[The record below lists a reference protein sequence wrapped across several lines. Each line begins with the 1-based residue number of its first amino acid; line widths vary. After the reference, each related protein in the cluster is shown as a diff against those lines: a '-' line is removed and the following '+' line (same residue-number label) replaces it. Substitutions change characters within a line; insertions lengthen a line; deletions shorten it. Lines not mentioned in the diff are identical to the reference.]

1 MSLWSR
7 VANVFRGDRVNREI
21 DEELQ
26 SHIAEAI
33 EQGRDPAEA
42 RQAFGPALLR
52 REESR
57 DIRLL
62 PWLDSLRADA
72 IFGWRQLNKSKITSA
87 TAILSLALAIGAC
100 TAAFRLIDALL
111 LRPLPVANAKR
122 LYEASRLVRFNNAPL
137 NFDAWAYPC
146 FQQMRAAVKDQA
158 ELIAVSNAELAD
170 LTYKSDEELEKAH
183 LQYVSG
189 RMFTTFEIQ
198 PALGRVLTEA
208 DDLKPGAHPYA
219 VLSHDYWSHRFAQD
233 PNVIGRTFH
242 LGDRLYQIVG
252 VAQPRFTGTQPGVM
266 VDIFVPIT
274 MHYGVT
280 QDDYSWAR
288 TLAVLKPDAA
298 PEPVRAKLQAILR
311 AFERD
316 RLKTT
321 TSGMPKEVI
330 DQIFHQRVLLE
341 SAPSGASD
349 LRSETRR
356 PLTIL
361 AGLVALVLLITC
373 ANVANL
379 MTAQAAARAREM
391 ALRVSIGGGRLRLV
405 QLVMV
410 QSAWLA
416 FLAAGLGAGF
426 AWWAGPF
433 VAGMINPPDNPARL
447 LLPADWRVL
456 GFAVA
461 LALGVTLLFG
471 LAPALRASAVDP
483 VGALKG
489 GRDPHSRRRLMDA
502 LVAVQVAFCFL
513 VLFVTG
519 LFVATFQRLS
529 HQPTGFSADRV
540 LALDT
545 YSKQPQ
551 PQELWDQTVEHL
563 RQMPGIKAVALADQ
577 PLLGD
582 VGWNNFISIDGAP
595 PNGVLVNMLS
605 VSPGWLE
612 TMKIPLLSGRDFLP
626 NDVFPGSALVNQ
638 SFARIF
644 LHGENPVGRTFEIVF
659 SGTTRLRFQA
669 VGSVGD
675 AHYRTLREPI
685 SPVVYVPVHS
695 IDRSGAPGKRP
706 FATLLVRTSNA
717 YPLALAQFLRREVNR
732 AHPEFRVSRIRT
744 QLAINQSHLVHERL
758 LAALALFFAVVAL
771 LLAGVGLYGVL
782 HYSVLQRRGSAGGR
796 HRAARHHEY
805 CHHGSHRS
813 RRRVCPRHGI
823 RAIHR
828 VAVLP
833 GEGDGPPHAR
843 FSLAG
848 PSCDGAA
855 CRSAG
860 CDSRCTSRPGPDAAF
875 GVGQRTAKGK
885 GSSALPPQ
893 MAGTHAPTALRYA
906 ESCPRWWAV

>member
-1 MSLWSR
+1 MSVWSR
-7 VANVFRGDRVNREI
+7 IANVFCGDRLSREI
-21 DEELQ
+21 DEELE
-26 SHIAEAI
+26 SHIREAV
-33 EQGRDPAEA
+33 EHGRDPAMA
-42 RQAFGPALLR
+42 RRAFGSTLR
-52 REESR
+52 HREESR
-57 DIRLL
+57 DIKLVA
-62 PWLDSLRADA
+62 WLDSLRADA
-72 IFGWRQLNKSKITSA
+72 VFGLRQLKKNKVTSA
-87 TAILSLALAIGAC
+87 AAVLSLALAIGAC

-111 LRPLPVANAKR
+111 LRPLPVANAER
-122 LYEASRLVRFNNAPL
+122 LYEASRFVRFNKAPL
-137 NFDAWAYPC
+137 TFDAWAYPC

-170 LTYKSDEELEKAH
+170 LTYKSDEEMEKAH

-189 RMFTTFEIQ
+189 WMFTTFEIR

-219 VLSHDYWSHRFAQD
+219 VLSYDYWSRRFAQD

-242 LGDRLYQIVG
+242 LGDRVYQIVG

-266 VDIFVPIT
+266 VDVFVPIA

-288 TLAVLKPDAA
+288 TLAVLKPDVF
-298 PEPVRAKLQAILR
+298 PEPLRAKLQAILR
-311 AFERD
+311 TFERE

-321 TSGMPKEVI
+321 TSGMPKDVI
-330 DQIFHQRVLLE
+330 DQIFNQRVLLE

-356 PLTIL
+356 PLVIL

-410 QSAWLA
+410 QSAWLV
-416 FLAAGLGAGF
+416 FLATALGAAF

-447 LLPADWRVL
+447 VLPADWRVL
-456 GFAVA
+456 GFGVA

-483 VGALKG
+483 VSALKG
-489 GRDPHSRRRLMDA
+489 GGDPHSRRRLMDG
-502 LVAVQVAFCFL
+502 LVAVQVAFCFV

-540 LALDT
+540 LALDVFA
-545 YSKQPQ
+545 KQPQ
-551 PQELWDQTVEHL
+551 PQEFWDQTVEHL
-563 RQMPGIKAVALADQ
+563 RQTPGVEAVALADQ

-612 TMKIPLLSGRDFLP
+612 TMRIPLLGGRDFLP
-626 NDVFPGSALVNQ
+626 SDVFPGSALVNQ

-659 SGTTRLRFQA
+659 SGTTRLRFRA

-675 AHYRTLREPI
+675 AHYRTLREPM

-695 IDRSGAPGKRP
+695 IERGGAPGRRP
-706 FATLLVRTSNA
+706 FATLLVRTANA
-717 YPLALAQFLRREVNR
+717 YPLALAQFLRREVSR
-732 AHPEFRVSRIRT
+732 AHPEFRVSRVRT
-744 QLAINQSHLVHERL
+744 QLSINQSHMVHERL
-758 LAALALFFAVVAL
+758 LAALALFFALVAL
-771 LLAGVGLYGVL
+771 VLAGVGLYGVL
-782 HYSVLQRRGSAGGR
+782 HYSVF
-796 HRAARHHEY
+796 E
-805 CHHGSHRS
+805 
-813 RRRVCPRHGI
+813 RRREIGI
-823 RAIHR
+823 RMVIGAPAPNVVRLVTARIFTMVVLGGAAGLGLGMASAR
-828 VAVLP
+828 FIESLFYQVKATDLPMLAFPSLAVVAVAL
-833 GEGDGPPHAR
+833 
-843 FSLAG
+843 LA
-848 PSCDGAA
+848 
-855 CRSAG
+855 
-860 CDSRCTSRPGPDAAF
+860 
-875 GVGQRTAKGK
+875 
-885 GSSALPPQ
+885 ALPAVIRAVRIDPVA
-893 MAGTHAPTALRYA
+893 MLRT
-906 ESCPRWWAV
+906 E